1 MTGSDGPVSL
11 TGTHVQAT
19 EAGHDV
25 GKSFHQSEEPT
36 SVATREGI
44 VEETKSF
51 DGAEAGQGQMPKSS
65 GSMEAN
71 KAKAESVEATEEF
84 TEEICSIDD
93 TLAMQAQ
100 RLDMKSA
107 RTNNQLPSA
116 QVCSLYVLT
125 SQSMQNNFNT

>member
-1 MTGSDGPVSL
+1 M
-11 TGTHVQAT
+11 QAT

-44 VEETKSF
+44 AEETKSF

-65 GSMEAN
+65 GSKEAN
-71 KAKAESVEATEEF
+71 KAKAEESVGRAEEF
-84 TEEICSIDD
+84 TEEICSVDEAS
-93 TLAMQAQ
+93 TTQAQ
-100 RLDMKSA
+100 RPDTKSA

-116 QVCSLYVLT
+116 QVCSYYVVLT